1 MSGTHERGDYRIR
14 RIGPLWVIDRR
25 WRGGWVRIGLPMR
38 YATAHAVFHELDDW
52 QQQATPE
59 SRSVMRG
66 EMPSAV

>member
-1 MSGTHERGDYRIR
+1 
-14 RIGPLWVIDRR
+14 
-25 WRGGWVRIGLPMR
+25 MR